1 MKNAILIGVWVL
13 LLAACQ
19 QPTVYV
25 FSENLQDEQRNQLEA
40 ALNAQNLPYEYVELA
55 IPSDFGEATLLLSS
69 DKIYQK
75 ETQQLA
81 IIMQELGYQ
90 PEINYIT
97 RANHFY
103 GDGNIG
109 FYLKGAD
116 GEDAFTMPSRL
127 RTTYCS
133 DDKYND
139 LAVRFSNEYVEF
151 TLPSGAVV
159 RLRWEY
165 LYGYVVIYFKTYSQT
180 YSHSQ
185 PLVATPFGAKPSDTY
200 TITAHVNY
208 PGWLDCS
215 LQTVYMD

>member
-1 MKNAILIGVWVL
+1 MKNGILIYVLAL

-25 FSENLQDEQRNQLEA
+25 FSENLQDEQRNQLDA
-40 ALNAQNLPYEYVELA
+40 ALSEQNLPYEYVDLE

-75 ETQQLA
+75 ETEQLA

-90 PEINYIT
+90 PEINYTT
-97 RANHFY
+97 RSNHFY

-109 FYLKGAD
+109 FYLKSTD

-127 RTTYCS
+127 QTTHCS

-139 LAVRFSNEYVEF
+139 LAVKFANEHVEF

-159 RLRWEY
+159 RLSWEY
-165 LYGYVVIYFKTYSQT
+165 LYGYVVIYYKTYSQT

-185 PLVATPFGAKPSDTY
+185 PLVNTPFGAKPSDTY
-200 TITAHVNY
+200 TFTAHVNN

-215 LQTVYMD
+215 L

>member
-1 MKNAILIGVWVL
+1 MKNGILICVLAL

-25 FSENLQDEQRNQLEA
+25 FSENLQDEQRNQLDA
-40 ALNAQNLPYEYVELA
+40 ALSAQNLPYEYVPLT

-75 ETQQLA
+75 ETEQLA
-81 IIMQELGYQ
+81 IIMQGLGYEPQ
-90 PEINYIT
+90 INYTT
-97 RANHFY
+97 RSNHFY

-109 FYLKGAD
+109 FYLKSTD

-127 RTTYCS
+127 RTTHCS

-139 LAVRFSNEYVEF
+139 LAVKFANEHVEF

-159 RLRWEY
+159 RLSWEY
-165 LYGYVVIYFKTYSQT
+165 LYGYVVIYYKTYSQT

-185 PLVATPFGAKPSDTY
+185 PLVNTPFGAKPSDTY
-200 TITAHVNY
+200 TFTAHVNN

>member
-1 MKNAILIGVWVL
+1 MKKRILTCALTL

-25 FSENLQDEQRNQLEA
+25 FSENLQDEQRNQLDA
-40 ALNAQNLPYEYVELA
+40 ALNAQKLPYEYVELA

-75 ETQQLA
+75 ETEQLA

-90 PEINYIT
+90 PEINYTT
-97 RANHFY
+97 RSNHFY

-109 FYLKGAD
+109 FYLKGID
-116 GEDAFTMPSRL
+116 GENAFTMPSRL
-127 RTTYCS
+127 RTTHCS

-139 LAVRFSNEYVEF
+139 LAVKFVNEHVEF

-159 RLRWEY
+159 RLSWEY
-165 LYGYVVIYFKTYSQT
+165 LYGVVVIYYKTYSQT

-185 PLVATPFGAKPSDTY
+185 PLVNTPFGAKPSDTY
-200 TITAHVNY
+200 TFTANVNK
-208 PGWLDCS
+208 PSWLDCS